1 MNRFD
6 EDKAINKNEAAAQPG
21 DGIDRRDFLGC
32 MAWAGTDRLWA
43 MAGGGPTSKFGA
55 GDEGGRPKSPQVGRF
70 PFVQISDCHIGFNK
84 GANPNVTGTLTK
96 AIDRDN
102 VVSACMKAPDITQNS
117 KSAEFDTAPR

>member
-55 GDEGGRPKSPQVGRF
+55 GDERGAPKAPKSEDF
-70 PFVQISDCHIGFNK
+70 PSFRL
-84 GANPNVTGTLTK
+84 ATVT
-96 AIDRDN
+96 
-102 VVSACMKAPDITQNS
+102 SASTREQTRM
-117 KSAEFDTAPR
+117 